1 MAGLTP
7 ALPLTLSP
15 TDGPYRLI
23 KTMTGLAR
31 QNLKTLILTCPGE
44 RMRDPDFGVGMRNY
58 LFQQNT
64 QHTYDQIA
72 DRIVSQVKIYM
83 NYISIDDIIFNDGSE
98 GKSQF
103 ETNSLSISIMFTIIP
118 LNARDILSLPIY

>member
-44 RMRDPDFGVGMRNY
+44 RMMDPDFGVGMRNY

-83 NYISIDDIIFNDGSE
+83 NYISIDDIIF
-98 GKSQF
+98 K
-103 ETNSLSISIMFTIIP
+103 
-118 LNARDILSLPIY
+118 ILSSTKNKIGVQNVAK